1 MLPHT
6 WILSLKNRHLHN
18 PQGQCIAILILIC
31 HKWEDCHLQ
40 LLYLDSCDQ
49 TNIFKKTPKKIMFQ
63 ITLLIVYVTTY
74 VGYEQTTKIAV
85 KLKICT
91 RRKKM
96 RFLTH

>member
-1 MLPHT
+1 
-6 WILSLKNRHLHN
+6 
-18 PQGQCIAILILIC
+18 
-31 HKWEDCHLQ
+31 
-40 LLYLDSCDQ
+40 
-49 TNIFKKTPKKIMFQ
+49 MFQ